1 MSNIDSNEIPK
12 WSQLAEFLEA
22 RFRALEMIE
31 PIKSKITQNAQ
42 KSRSFHASVLDQN
55 KTKYKDPVCALCEEN
70 HNLFACKKFG
80 SKQPKERQDFVQS
93 KGLCF
98 NCLAPNHSV
107 KNCKLSKSCQKCGR
121 RHHTLLH
128 YNKETIQGFLS
139 TTENLYQN
147 SDNIKSENRSQ
158 QSTSLGTETKIV
170 SNFANENH
178 QPNEVLLATAL
189 LKSRARNGCEH
200 YIRALLDQG
209 SQASF
214 ITEATSQLLGLKR
227 SPVNG
232 WVSGLGPGETRVK
245 YMVSLH
251 VESRQNPENSIQV
264 DAYVLRSFSWLLPS
278 RDVTS
283 PNSLGVEDLFLAD
296 PGYATPSKIDLLL
309 GAEAYSEI
317 LTEGLIKYPRG
328 NLIAQ
333 NTIFGWILSGRVSKN
348 TSTKERRVINMHLQ
362 IREDDLLKQ
371 FWELETEP
379 NNILKKRLT
388 KEEIKCEELYQSTT
402 TRDYDGRYVVRLPFK
417 KVKPDCEEGQF
428 KELAL
433 KRFYS
438 TERRLLRNK
447 KHYDEYQKVLEEYIS
462 LNHMK
467 AIDSHLEIEDSTAVY
482 LPHHAV
488 IREDKD
494 TTKLRVVF
502 DGSQKGVNNIS
513 LNDSLMIGP
522 KLQQDLRHLLMR
534 WRCGAIAIVA
544 DIVKMY
550 RQVRVHE
557 EDTKY
562 QRILWRAHTNQP
574 VQHFKLLTLTFGT
587 ACAPYL
593 AVKSLQQVAKDEGHK
608 YKIAAEK
615 VSTDFYVDDL
625 MTTCRS
631 EEEAKLMYKEMNE
644 LLQRAGFQLQ
654 KWSSNCEVF
663 LQYLNKENTNLDQSI
678 HIKANDTLKVLG
690 ISWNRTT
697 DQFEYTVNIGAVKD
711 VITKRNVIS
720 DIARLYDPMGWIA
733 PVIVKAK
740 IYIQKLW
747 RANLEWDDSIPEE
760 LLEEWLCFR
769 SNLSNLTNIKIPR
782 WMHLTENSHRE
793 LHAFADASRSAYAA
807 VVYCRSIDAEGKVH
821 VSLVTAKTKV
831 SPIEKEVTIPRLE
844 LCGAVLAAK
853 LLYEVSQILNIPK
866 KDVYAW
872 TDSAV
877 VLAWLKGLPNRWTTF
892 VSNRVSEI
900 INIIEY
906 DQWGHVATDMNP
918 ADCASRG
925 LQSTELSCHQLWWN
939 GPPWL
944 QDIMV
949 KSDKSDFFAH
959 EEERVIKAYTTVKE
973 SETKFLWTRF
983 SSLSKMLRILSR
995 CKRFLTLTRLQAEEK
1010 IKIPKFITTDEL
1022 ENILLICIRQ
1032 AQEIGFCEDVKEI
1045 KNRGCV
1051 RKKSVLHTLHPFFD
1065 KEGLLRVGG
1074 RIKFANARYGTRH
1087 PLIMPANSHLTQ
1099 LIVRDA
1105 HEKTLHGGPQV
1116 MLNIL
1121 RERYWIIRGRD
1132 QVKKCYRECVTC
1144 LRYSKINKTPLMG
1157 QLPEVRL
1164 KPSKAFKS
1172 TGVDY
1177 AGPINVR
1184 VSPGRGTR
1192 SYKGY
1197 IALFIC
1203 MVTRAIHLEVVSE
1216 LSAKG
1221 FIAAFRRFVSR
1232 RGRCQDLFSD
1242 NGTNFVGA
1250 DKILSEMFNAA
1261 KSELPNEIA
1270 TILNNEGTKWHFNPP
1285 HSPNFGGIWEAG
1297 VRSVKTHLRKVVGD
1311 STLTYEEL
1319 STVLAQIEACLNS
1332 RPISQLSDNPDDLL
1346 PLTPGHFLVGEP
1358 LITIPD
1364 RDNTDDHITGIERWR
1379 LIQKMVNDFWKRWS
1393 REYLVLLSQRY
1404 KWTTNRT
1411 EPEINDIVIV
1421 KEDNV
1426 PPAKWIL
1433 GKIIQKHTGKDNI
1446 TRVVTIKCKNNFL
1459 KRPVSKLC
1467 FLPKSCSHEKK

>member
-107 KNCKLSKSCQKCGR
+107 KNCRLSKSCQKCGR

-147 SDNIKSENRSQ
+147 SDNIESENLSQ

-283 PNSLGVEDLFLAD
+283 PNRLGVEDLFLAD
-296 PGYATPSKIDLLL
+296 PGYATSSKIDLLL

-379 NNILKKRLT
+379 NNIFKKRLT

-433 KRFYS
+433 KKFYS

-447 KHYDEYQKVLEEYIS
+447 KHYEEYQKVLEEYYIS

-482 LPHHAV
+482 LPHHTV

-513 LNDSLMIGP
+513 LNESLMIGP

-697 DQFEYTVNIGAVKD
+697 DQFEYTVNLGAVKD

-853 LLYEVSQILNIPK
+853 LIYEVSQILNIPK
-866 KDVYAW
+866 KMY
-872 TDSAV
+872 T
-877 VLAWLKGLPNRWTTF
+877 
-892 VSNRVSEI
+892 
-900 INIIEY
+900 
-906 DQWGHVATDMNP
+906 H
-918 ADCASRG
+918 
-925 LQSTELSCHQLWWN
+925 
-939 GPPWL
+939 GP
-944 QDIMV
+944 
-949 KSDKSDFFAH
+949 
-959 EEERVIKAYTTVKE
+959 
-973 SETKFLWTRF
+973 
-983 SSLSKMLRILSR
+983 
-995 CKRFLTLTRLQAEEK
+995 
-1010 IKIPKFITTDEL
+1010 
-1022 ENILLICIRQ
+1022 
-1032 AQEIGFCEDVKEI
+1032 
-1045 KNRGCV
+1045 
-1051 RKKSVLHTLHPFFD
+1051 
-1065 KEGLLRVGG
+1065 
-1074 RIKFANARYGTRH
+1074 
-1087 PLIMPANSHLTQ
+1087 TQ
-1099 LIVRDA
+1099 L
-1105 HEKTLHGGPQV
+1105 
-1116 MLNIL
+1116 
-1121 RERYWIIRGRD
+1121 
-1132 QVKKCYRECVTC
+1132 
-1144 LRYSKINKTPLMG
+1144 
-1157 QLPEVRL
+1157 
-1164 KPSKAFKS
+1164 
-1172 TGVDY
+1172 
-1177 AGPINVR
+1177 
-1184 VSPGRGTR
+1184 
-1192 SYKGY
+1192 
-1197 IALFIC
+1197 
-1203 MVTRAIHLEVVSE
+1203 
-1216 LSAKG
+1216 
-1221 FIAAFRRFVSR
+1221 
-1232 RGRCQDLFSD
+1232 
-1242 NGTNFVGA
+1242 
-1250 DKILSEMFNAA
+1250 
-1261 KSELPNEIA
+1261 
-1270 TILNNEGTKWHFNPP
+1270 
-1285 HSPNFGGIWEAG
+1285 
-1297 VRSVKTHLRKVVGD
+1297 
-1311 STLTYEEL
+1311 
-1319 STVLAQIEACLNS
+1319 
-1332 RPISQLSDNPDDLL
+1332 
-1346 PLTPGHFLVGEP
+1346 
-1358 LITIPD
+1358 
-1364 RDNTDDHITGIERWR
+1364 
-1379 LIQKMVNDFWKRWS
+1379 
-1393 REYLVLLSQRY
+1393 
-1404 KWTTNRT
+1404 
-1411 EPEINDIVIV
+1411 
-1421 KEDNV
+1421 
-1426 PPAKWIL
+1426 
-1433 GKIIQKHTGKDNI
+1433 
-1446 TRVVTIKCKNNFL
+1446 
-1459 KRPVSKLC
+1459 LC
-1467 FLPKSCSHEKK
+1467 